1 LETVDEIVAE
11 RLDSVL
17 ATNATHKP
25 PPVFDPLAPTVFHQP
40 WWLNAATGGDYA
52 EAVVI
57 QSGKRIGW
65 FPYVVQKMVAGQ
77 RLCGMPDMTHFLG
90 PAVDEG
96 RGAPCNQVLRR
107 AQITRELLAQVPK
120 TSGFWQKLHRGTPD
134 ALVYQEQGYE
144 TTVQFTFEV
153 APAEPKILWKN
164 MRDKTRNVIRRARE
178 QLTVSPL
185 ADLAAFSAFYHAN
198 LTASG
203 QRSHYTRALIERMC
217 GAAIER
223 AQGRILSVED
233 AAGAIQAAIFYVW
246 DAKAAYYLLSS
257 RTRDAHN
264 GAVSLLV
271 WEAMQDIAARG
282 LIFDFE
288 GVATSGS
295 ALFFNGFG
303 GAITPRYIISRHTL
317 AHRIAGRLGNP
328 LRRRSGETYV

>member
-1 LETVDEIVAE
+1 METVDEIVADQ
-11 RLDSVL
+11 LDSVL
-17 ATNATHKP
+17 AVSATHKP
-25 PPVFDPLAPTVFHQP
+25 PPAFDPLAPTVFHQP

-96 RGAPCNQVLRR
+96 RGAACNQVLRR
-107 AQITRELLAQVPK
+107 AQITRELVAQLPK

-134 ALVYQEQGYE
+134 TLVYQEMGYE
-144 TTVQFTFEV
+144 TGVQFTFEV
-153 APAEPKILWKN
+153 APADSKILWKN

-178 QLTVSPL
+178 QLVVK
-185 ADLAAFSAFYHAN
+185 DIRELAAFSELYHRN
-198 LTASG
+198 LSVSG
-203 QRSHYTRALIERMC
+203 KSSHYTRALIERMC

-223 AQGRILSVED
+223 AQGRIICVEN
-233 AAGAIQAAIFYVW
+233 AAGAVQAAIFYVW
-246 DAKAAYYLLSS
+246 DAQAAYYLLST
-257 RTRDAHN
+257 RTKDAHN

-271 WEAMQDIAARG
+271 WEAVQDIAARG

-303 GAITPRYIISRHTL
+303 GAITPRYVVSRYTL
-317 AHRIAGRLGNP
+317 GHRIAGRLGNP
-328 LRRRSGETYV
+328 FRRDSGETYV